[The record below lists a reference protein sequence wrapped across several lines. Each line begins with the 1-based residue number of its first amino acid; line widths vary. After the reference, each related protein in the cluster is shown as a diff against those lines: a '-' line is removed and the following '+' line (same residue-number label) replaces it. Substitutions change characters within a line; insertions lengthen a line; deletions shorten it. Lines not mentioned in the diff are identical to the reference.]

1 MTEVFFYILD
11 DSDAQARFRLAWRV
25 AERAARAGRQIY
37 VHTDDAVQAA
47 RLDDDFWRLPS
58 TGFLPHERTDAG
70 GQAPVMIGFGDNP
83 GEHHDVLLNLAG
95 EVPDFFSR
103 FARVAELVT
112 GDENERKDA
121 RARWKF
127 YRDRGFPVQ
136 DHRLK
141 Q

>member
-11 DSDAQARFRLAWRV
+11 DCDAQARFRLAWRV
-25 AERAARAGRQIY
+25 AERAARAGRQVY
-37 VHTDDAVQAA
+37 VHADSAEQAA
-47 RLDDDFWRLPS
+47 RLDDDFWRLPA
-58 TGFLPHERTDAG
+58 TGFLPHALADSADR
-70 GQAPVMIGFGDNP
+70 APILIGSGDNP
-83 GEHHDVLLNLAG
+83 GEQHDVLLNLAG

-127 YRDRGFPVQ
+127 YRDRGFPVH